1 MHDMNEAFGLGDRIA
16 VVTGGASGIGR
27 AVAEVLASAGAR
39 VVVGDLDGAGAE
51 AVAGEI
57 REFGGEALAH
67 EVDVS
72 ERRQVEALIERATG

>member
-1 MHDMNEAFGLGDRIA
+1 MYDIQEVFGLGGRVA

-39 VVVGDLDGAGAE
+39 VVVGDLNAAGAKE
-51 AVAGEI
+51 TAVAI
-57 REFGGEALAH
+57 QEFGGEALAH

-72 ERRQVEALIERATG
+72 QRE